1 MTELQAH
8 ISTTEG
14 LDESVASFYSEQG
27 DGSFLLNVT
36 GANGYELE
44 NTTALKSALGKER
57 ANAQNANKA
66 LKAYDGLDASQAREA
81 LEKIEEYANFD
92 PDAKVAEAIK
102 VREAQLIKQHQVAL
116 VTMTD
121 ENKSL
126 VSQLE
131 QNLITSSAT
140 KALAE
145 NEGSVDLLLPHVMS
159 QTRMRRTENGSFIA
173 EVVDSSGNPRIG
185 DAQGSPMSISQLVE
199 EMKTSDAFARAFK
212 GSGSTGSGATN
223 TNSAS
228 SSGSAGRRSI
238 SRFDQE
244 SLNSNIEAIASGD
257 SVVTND

>member
-8 ISTTEG
+8 INTTEG
-14 LDESVASFYSEQG
+14 LDEGVAAFYNEQE
-27 DGSFLLNVT
+27 DGSFLLNVA

-57 ANAQNANKA
+57 ANAQSANKA
-66 LKAYDGLDASQAREA
+66 LKQFEGLDAKQAREA

-102 VREAQLIKQHQVAL
+102 VREAQLIKQHESAL
-116 VTMTD
+116 VSMTD

-126 VSQLE
+126 IGQLE

-140 KALAE
+140 KAIADL
-145 NEGSVDLLLPHVMS
+145 EGSVDLLLPHVMN
-159 QTRMRRTENGSFIA
+159 QTRMRRAENGSFIA

-185 DAQGSPMSISQLVE
+185 DAQGSPMSITQLVE
-199 EMKTSDAFARAFK
+199 EMKTSDSFARAFK

-223 TNSAS
+223 TNAS
-228 SSGSAGRRSI
+228 STGSTGRRSI

-244 SLNSNIEAIASGD
+244 ALNSNIEAIASGD

>member
-8 ISTTEG
+8 ISTTDG
-14 LDESVASFYSEQG
+14 LDEGVASFYSEQE

-57 ANAQNANKA
+57 ANAQAASKA
-66 LKAYDGLDASQAREA
+66 LKQFEGLDATQAREA
-81 LEKIEEYANFD
+81 LEKISEYADFD
-92 PDAKVAEAIK
+92 PDKKVAEAIK
-102 VREAQLIKQHQVAL
+102 VREAQLIKQHEASL
-116 VTMTD
+116 LSMTD

-126 VSQLE
+126 IGQLE

-140 KALAE
+140 KAIADL
-145 NEGSVDLLLPHVMS
+145 EGSVDLLLPHVMN
-159 QTRMRRTENGSFIA
+159 QTRMRRAENGSFIA

-223 TNSAS
+223 TNNT
-228 SSGSAGRRSI
+228 SSGGTGRRSI

-244 SLNSNIEAIASGD
+244 ALNSNIEAIASGD
-257 SVVTND
+257 SIVTGD